1 MTMKKKVLII
11 EDDKD
16 TLEILAYLAEDLHV
30 DFELYPGVLSLSQ
43 IKEINPDLVL
53 LDHWVNDGSGG
64 QLCREIKSDPATAN
78 LPVVMISAYTG
89 LAQVAKESKA
99 DGYLP
104 KPFDIDAV
112 QDIIRKYTRL

>member
-1 MTMKKKVLII
+1 MKKKVLII

-16 TLEILAYLAEDLHV
+16 TLEILAYLAEDLNIN
-30 DFELYPGVLSLSQ
+30 FELYSGVISLSQ

-53 LDHWVNDGSGG
+53 LDHWVNDGTGG
-64 QLCREIKSDPATAN
+64 QLCSEIKNDPSMRR

-89 LAQVAKESKA
+89 LAQVAKESLA
-99 DGYLP
+99 DGYLA

-112 QDIIRKYTRL
+112 QDIIRKYTVS